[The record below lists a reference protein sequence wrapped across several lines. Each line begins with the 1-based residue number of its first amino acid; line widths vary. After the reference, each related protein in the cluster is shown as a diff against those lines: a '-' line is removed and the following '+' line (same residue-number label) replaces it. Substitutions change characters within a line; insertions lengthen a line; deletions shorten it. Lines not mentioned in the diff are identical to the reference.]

1 MQVKKKINKKK
12 NIELLLPNNINNI
25 NNNDENK
32 YKNI

>member
-12 NIELLLPNNINNI
+12 NIEYNNINNI